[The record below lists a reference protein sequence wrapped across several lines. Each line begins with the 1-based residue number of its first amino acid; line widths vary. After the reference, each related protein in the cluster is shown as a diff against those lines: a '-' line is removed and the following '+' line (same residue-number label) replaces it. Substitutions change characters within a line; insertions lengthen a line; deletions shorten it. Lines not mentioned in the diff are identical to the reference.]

1 MHITMG
7 DLSNIVPAILIG
19 TYIQSSHV
27 RLTQSPV
34 QFVGEVREI
43 TLPIP
48 AVLRIVAL
56 TDYPHLERV
65 KGISGSCRSRRTGVM
80 ETLHSDGDDLRVPD
94 DIFPT
99 LRIII
104 VYGPAPTLDE
114 VLASRRDEFRKIY
127 RLAKALEI
135 ARDLLRRIPYLDVS
149 LGVRIGDPDDDD
161 RAHTADDREIIA
173 RLIGVMERTA

>member
-1 MHITMG
+1 
-7 DLSNIVPAILIG
+7 
-19 TYIQSSHV
+19 
-27 RLTQSPV
+27 
-34 QFVGEVREI
+34 
-43 TLPIP
+43 
-48 AVLRIVAL
+48 
-56 TDYPHLERV
+56 
-65 KGISGSCRSRRTGVM
+65 M

-94 DIFPT
+94 DIFPR

-149 LGVRIGDPDDDD
+149 LGVRIGYPDDDD
-161 RAHTADDREIIA
+161 RAHTADDREVIA
-173 RLIGVMERTA
+173 RLIRVMERPTEELAVIGRVVNIPYMRLIRLQ

>member
-1 MHITMG
+1 MTT
-7 DLSNIVPAILIG
+7 ILIG

-27 RLTQSPV
+27 RLAQPSV
-34 QFVGEVREI
+34 QFVGKVREI

-65 KGISGSCRSRRTGVM
+65 KGISGGCRSRRTGVM

-99 LRIII
+99 LRIVI
-104 VYGPAPTLDE
+104 VYGPAPSLDE
-114 VLASRRDEFRKIY
+114 VLASRRDELRKIY
-127 RLAKALEI
+127 RFTKALEI

-149 LGVRIGDPDDDD
+149 LGVRIGYPDDDD
-161 RAHTADDREIIA
+161 RAHTADDREVIA
-173 RLIGVMERTA
+173 RLIRVMERTA